1 MRRLRLFA
9 VFACL
14 AAADCG
20 DDPAYVHVYVQGS
33 GAASGNA
40 LTSQPFTLDVV
51 AFGDGQRADLSY
63 PTHLR
68 PPDGP
73 TTSPFTD
80 FLLDVSARPQDPFDL
95 RFVTKGVADN
105 VPWGGDAHLAS
116 PVAGQSIV
124 VTLTRGED
132 RPFKDE
138 LFSLLD
144 GDMQNATLVG
154 GAGLALA
161 WVDRN
166 GVRAVSI
173 NPDRP
178 VGRGNILCA
187 DCGAPKSLRI
197 ASRPLSPFGS
207 DLYAVAW
214 ADASHIKLQTEPR
227 SSSDTP
233 LIDMASATGADIGTI
248 GLACFRKGA
257 KADVVALRLEG
268 QDVVASLHDENGTAI
283 GDTKVGVTGAKE
295 RTLVGVVTSLD
306 DAYTVGVRGATS
318 RLVRIGL
325 DGTMLGAAQLD
336 GDLRALGLSADGNRL
351 LVATSQA
358 RSSNVAEL
366 DLSAYSA
373 TDLVRVGDPQPI
385 TQRAFPSGTT
395 LSPISISSCGLA
407 WAEKRDDGSE
417 DVDVRVQR
425 IDDDGNANGAP
436 SFANV
441 APTGTW
447 FAPTIACASQ
457 TRVFITMFDH
467 ATEQTGN
474 LYLRRLP

>member
-138 LFSLLD
+138 LFSLLEKYRD
-144 GDMQNATLVG
+144 GVAFVFMLNKYNQNKFT
-154 GAGLALA
+154 
-161 WVDRN
+161 
-166 GVRAVSI
+166 
-173 NPDRP
+173 
-178 VGRGNILCA
+178 
-187 DCGAPKSLRI
+187 K
-197 ASRPLSPFGS
+197 
-207 DLYAVAW
+207 
-214 ADASHIKLQTEPR
+214 IKTNLQHKVER
-227 SSSDTP
+227 
-233 LIDMASATGADIGTI
+233 
-248 GLACFRKGA
+248 RKF
-257 KADVVALRLEG
+257 
-268 QDVVASLHDENGTAI
+268 H
-283 GDTKVGVTGAKE
+283 
-295 RTLVGVVTSLD
+295 
-306 DAYTVGVRGATS
+306 
-318 RLVRIGL
+318 
-325 DGTMLGAAQLD
+325 
-336 GDLRALGLSADGNRL
+336 
-351 LVATSQA
+351 
-358 RSSNVAEL
+358 
-366 DLSAYSA
+366 
-373 TDLVRVGDPQPI
+373 DPQI
-385 TQRAFPSGTT
+385 FTISTHTT
-395 LSPISISSCGLA
+395 HQKKPT
-407 WAEKRDDGSE
+407 DD
-417 DVDVRVQR
+417 
-425 IDDDGNANGAP
+425 
-436 SFANV
+436 
-441 APTGTW
+441 
-447 FAPTIACASQ
+447 
-457 TRVFITMFDH
+457 
-467 ATEQTGN
+467 
-474 LYLRRLP
+474 